1 MTQKTNSTKA
11 ASAVAVESL
20 YTVEELV
27 AVAKSVFN
35 ASPDIVM
42 AALRLEGV
50 KKTTLKEAQRI
61 VEAFRKKEV

>member
-1 MTQKTNSTKA
+1 MAQKTNSTETATA
-11 ASAVAVESL
+11 AVGSL
-20 YTVEELV
+20 YTVEELA
-27 AVAKSVFN
+27 AVAKDVFK
-35 ASPDIVM
+35 ASPDIVT

>member
-1 MTQKTNSTKA
+1 MAQKTNSTETA
-11 ASAVAVESL
+11 TAAVESL
-20 YTVEELV
+20 YTVEELA
-27 AVAKSVFN
+27 AVAKNVFK
-35 ASPDIVM
+35 ASPDIVT

>member
-1 MTQKTNSTKA
+1 MAQKTNSTETATA
-11 ASAVAVESL
+11 AMESL
-20 YTVEELV
+20 YTVEELA
-27 AVAKSVFN
+27 AVAKDVFK
-35 ASPDIVM
+35 ASPDIVT

>member
-1 MTQKTNSTKA
+1 MAQKTNSTETA
-11 ASAVAVESL
+11 TAAVESL
-20 YTVEELV
+20 YTVEELA
-27 AVAKSVFN
+27 AVAKDVFK
-35 ASPDIVM
+35 ASPDIVT